1 MIPARD
7 AAAPSARGRLLIVS
21 NRLPVSIR
29 ETEGGFESAS
39 SSGGV
44 AVGLHGFYRSFGA
57 TWIGWPGL
65 AIEAES
71 RRRKLATA
79 LARDQLVPVFL
90 TAREISRFYDGFCN
104 GVIWP
109 LFHYMLDRVPLDS
122 QDWDGYRDANMAF
135 ADAIAAHYRPGDLVW
150 VHDYHLML
158 LPGLLRQRLPDARIG
173 FSLHIPF
180 PAYEV
185 FRILP
190 WRRPLL
196 EGLLGSDVIGLH
208 TQSYVRH
215 MLTAL
220 RQEYDLEARTDSTLP
235 FGGRDVRIGSFPMAA
250 DVDRFC
256 ALASQPEV
264 QAEAARIRADA
275 SGRAILLGVDRLDYT
290 KGIPRRLVAFQRLLD
305 RNPDLRDRVR
315 LIQVAVPSR
324 ETTPSYEGFRRQV
337 EALVGKIG
345 GSVTTLASTPVHY
358 LHRALEPEQLAALYL
373 AADVMVVTPLRDGMN
388 LVAKE
393 FIACREDENGV
404 LILSELAGAAEEL
417 NEAVI
422 VNPFDV
428 EGLSTEMQRALDMGV
443 DERRRRMRALRHRVL
458 GHDVGRWAETMVNA
472 IGAATPVTLTRGSI
486 VPSLS
491 VRKILDRLASVP
503 QLVLLLD
510 YDGTLVPF
518 QEQPEL
524 AVPSQR
530 LLGLLRDL
538 ASHPGHTVH
547 LVSGRTR
554 ETLDRWF
561 GDVPIA
567 LWAEHGLWRRPN
579 TGAPWELIT
588 QAPRD
593 WMPGVRDLL
602 NRAVASTPG
611 SVLEEKT
618 ASIAWHYRLVS
629 PPLAQARRS
638 ELRQALLAQLAAQ
651 PVEILEGHLVLE
663 VRPSSINKG
672 SIVKAAMSDAPSDAV
687 LLAIGDDRTDE
698 DMFAALPEGSVAV
711 RVGDGD
717 TRAQYRLLG
726 PAAVLTLLEL
736 LTDRP

>member
-1 MIPARD
+1 MRRPRLAGAPAG
-7 AAAPSARGRLLIVS
+7 GRVLIVS
-21 NRLPVSIR
+21 NRLPLTVRARGEEI
-29 ETEGGFESAS
+29 EVVP
-39 SSGGV
+39 SSGGL
-44 AVGLHGFYRSFGA
+44 ATGLRGVHDRSRGV
-57 TWIGWPGL
+57 WIGWSGTTDACPPAARAAVRQSL
-65 AIEAES
+65 ADAGAVEVSLSDAEV
-71 RRRKLATA
+71 AA
-79 LARDQLVPVFL
+79 FYARF
-90 TAREISRFYDGFCN
+90 AN
-104 GVIWP
+104 GVLWP
-109 LFHYMLDRVPLDS
+109 LLHDRIDQPAEWE
-122 QDWDGYRDANMAF
+122 DWRTYRAVNERF
-135 ADAIAAHYRPGDLVW
+135 ADVVARHLRPGDRVW

-158 LPGLLRQRLPDARIG
+158 VPRLLRDRCPGAHVG
-173 FSLHIPF
+173 FFLHTPF
-180 PAYEV
+180 PDPESLGA
-185 FRILP
+185 LP
-190 WRRPLL
+190 QRAALL
-196 EGLLGSDVIGLH
+196 DGLLGADVIGFH
-208 TQSYVRH
+208 TPAY
-215 MLTAL
+215 
-220 RQEYDLEARTDSTLP
+220 
-235 FGGRDVRIGSFPMAA
+235 
-250 DVDRFC
+250 
-256 ALASQPEV
+256 
-264 QAEAARIRADA
+264 AARFGEAVERTLGLARRGDGFDDGERHVQVRACPMSVDVA
-275 SGRAILLGVDRLDYT
+275 SFQARASDPRAAAEVARLRGAGGPLLVGVDRLDYT
-290 KGIPRRLVAFQRLLD
+290 KGIPERLAAFARLLE
-305 RNPDLRDRVR
+305 RRPDLRGHAR
-315 LIQVAVPSR
+315 LVQLAVPSR
-324 ETTPSYEGFRRQV
+324 EEVPAYRALRADVERRVASINARFGTAAWTPV
-337 EALVGKIG
+337 EYAY
-345 GSVTTLASTPVHY
+345 GSVDDV
-358 LHRALEPEQLAALYL
+358 ALSALYR

-393 FIACREDENGV
+393 FVACREDENGV

-428 EGLSTEMQRALDMGV
+428 EGIATEMQRALDMDV

-472 IGAATPVTLTRGSI
+472 ISAATPVTLTRGSI

-524 AVPSQR
+524 AVPSQT

-538 ASHPGHTVH
+538 AAHPGHTVH

-579 TGAPWELIT
+579 GSAPWELIT

-593 WMPGVRDLL
+593 WMPGVRELL
-602 NRAVASTPG
+602 SKAVASTPG
-611 SVLEEKT
+611 SMLEEKT
-618 ASIAWHYRLVS
+618 ASIAWHYRLVT
-629 PPLAQARRS
+629 PPLAQTRRT

-672 SIVKAAMSDAPSDAV
+672 SIVKAAMADAPADAV

-717 TRAQYRLLG
+717 TRAHYRLLG
-726 PAAVLTLLEL
+726 PAAVLALLEL
-736 LTDRP
+736 LADRP